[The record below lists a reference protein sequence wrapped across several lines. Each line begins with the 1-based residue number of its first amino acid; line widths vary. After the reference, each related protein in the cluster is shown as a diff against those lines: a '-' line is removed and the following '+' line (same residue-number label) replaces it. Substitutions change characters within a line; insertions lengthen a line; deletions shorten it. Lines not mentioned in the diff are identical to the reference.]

1 MNINK
6 VSNAVSNQLP
16 DFISTEYELF
26 SKFVEYYYKSQEKTG
41 LGQNVLNNFLGYL
54 DIDQLDIDIL
64 DGNTSLVENI
74 SNEST
79 TISVENVDK
88 FLAENGTILIGDEVI
103 FYESVSSAP
112 NIAFSPGISY
122 QQVQLK
128 QIELQSPLRS
138 FDGTTRSF
146 ALTAEDR
153 PIGPPSAN
161 HLIVQ
166 VYGEYLVPGR
176 DYTVSGSDIV
186 FTTAPRAVLTSD
198 SADLTSIKFF
208 SGFLENNIV
217 SIDDISGSFGDGV
230 KEFKITINGTAF
242 FPEVDEYIV
251 AYYDGSLL
259 IPKIDYVFDGNSII
273 FRTFTPVKGRK
284 LDMFH
289 IEASIPSY
297 GNNASAFARVTNTGE
312 LETITIANSGSG
324 YRFEFPPQIS
334 IDSETGSSGA
344 ATAQING
351 VKNLQLISG
360 GVGYSDTNPPIVN
373 VISPTSVGSTTAS
386 IKATVTNG
394 SVSSLLLLDSGS
406 GYTDIPRITFKQPG
420 GATIGD
426 ITIVNGSISGTVPV
440 ASGGVGYTTA
450 PEIYIDEPTGENAIK
465 ANLQAVL
472 NSNGEV
478 ASITV
483 LNAGQG
489 YTSTPRVKIIEPVG
503 AQVLD
508 TTVDSDGR
516 VTGIEILSGGSGY
529 NDVPSVYIVDEGGN
543 GTGAKATASIFNGRI
558 TDINITEF
566 GSGYSQT
573 NPPKVVIQS
582 PPQASASVDIG
593 VNEITGFKI
602 LEEGKGYT
610 KAQFLGCARAAS
622 GITSYTENGNAVF
635 SGNTT
640 AASATSGTTVK
651 CLDALFV
658 KRILDKY
665 TEQFLPDVPQLD
677 YTKIDVRTA
686 IKSIKD
692 FYMTKGTTFSIA
704 YLFKLLYGETVDISY
719 PKDQIIK
726 PSAATWSINTILRAT
741 LESGDP
747 RNIQDALIQQDAD
760 IADTNVKAASALVE
774 NYIAINTANTT
785 IYELVLSEE
794 TILGTFVVPY
804 KTKLAEPLGEDDS
817 IITVD
822 STIGWPERNGEFVLG
837 GSEVVRYK
845 EKSLNQFIECTRLS
859 PGSVGTNPYVWD
871 SATEVSSNF
880 RVKLNKDTS
889 QEVVMN
895 IVGIV
900 DAQQTNLT
908 DTGSY
913 YLPGD
918 KLTVAKLG
926 GTGDQPLLNTWLYN
940 VKKLIQISTITF
952 GGVDDRFATVTCSNP
967 HGLLVGDE
975 VTIYG
980 ANPILYNGTF
990 EVTSRDSDTVFQ
1002 YQLPQTALVEP
1013 QGNILVSVNLN
1024 KGKSTDA
1031 SINSNISVYT
1041 TNIQNSFFNDNYIY
1055 VASTGIPNYN
1065 IGPFPGSALLP
1076 GNQRKLNRFPQL
1088 PTTISTKNK
1097 IVPGPIGTWVNG
1109 VSVWSYK
1116 STSSKTFG
1124 PITSIG
1130 IDNAGTLYDSASPPA
1145 LTLTGGGG
1153 SGATAEVVVN
1163 GSVTNIEVET
1173 GGTGY
1178 TSSPLVSIVGG
1189 GGSGASATAIIT
1201 KGSVSNILITD
1212 GGTGYTSQPQI
1223 TIVGGG
1229 GTGAT
1234 GTASVRG
1241 PIKSVNL
1248 ISGGTS
1254 YTSSPTV
1261 NISSGQG
1268 AVAQA
1273 IVNEGRII
1281 SIAIIS
1287 GGTGYTTAPEVQI
1300 QGVGFGA
1307 KARAIIDTEGENAG
1321 KVTSIEILNR
1331 GINYVQGTTVI
1342 NLTSIGQDASFT
1354 ANVFQW
1360 TYNLQ
1365 ESSTLD
1371 TSQGTVFEGYNNQY
1385 GGEYA
1390 HIANP
1395 QRLRF
1400 ILGDNLFVN
1409 TSDQIRERETQ
1420 LEHSPIIGWAFDGNP
1435 IYGPYGYSDPTNQS
1449 STITRVASSYRLKSN
1464 LVLDA
1469 VTNPNPSR
1477 VEGPALSDDAAGTY
1491 VEDYEYVFGLGD
1503 LDQYNGRFCKTPEY
1517 SNGRYCYFVTIDN
1530 TEAGIPVFP
1539 YILGSDFNSVVDSWN
1554 LNESATQQNIPTGV
1568 VRYRDPYENVDID
1581 VERTPNASTNSLSLE
1596 NGDILLF
1603 EVEDENRDGV
1613 ISQDEIDDPDQI
1625 LEEPPLQ
1632 IFDYFPKVKT
1642 ESKVDIEVE
1651 TISKFENASI
1661 TDFVVENAGSSYQV
1675 DDKLIFDNSDTGGSG
1690 ASARVSR
1697 IKGETISS
1705 YDFEYRNGQNY
1716 GIIQTSQPHNLEVGD
1731 SVFVEYSE
1739 NIETTNK
1746 EYAVRQFKGVEEI
1759 VITQNGSGYSDEIP
1773 PEIIIDGD
1781 GVDAELQAVVDS
1793 VGAIK
1798 KVNILNSGNGYTK
1811 NPRVI
1816 LSHPQVFKKSDYYV
1830 SKVDN
1835 QEYVKINDSFVN
1847 DAKETFICGKTLDAS
1862 GNTVAFVA
1870 KLSATGV
1877 KEWEKTLELTSGQ
1890 QYAEFQRLHVDGN
1903 NIWAAG
1909 INKPN
1914 TNVLDSYN
1922 PDIIVVKYV
1931 QAEDGLSATLNFQKA
1946 YAGISGGTRSDN
1958 ITKIIGSD
1966 NNRAII
1972 SGYTNTNS
1980 PAPYDGFIAVID
1992 STGTFTVKRKIAS
2005 SNGNEKVTDLLYDD
2019 AGNLYFLME
2028 TSSSQNAA
2036 DINFALGKA
2045 VIGTTTI
2052 TTSWIKEISNNA
2064 YSFLDASFTIDE
2076 FNEIYVCSTL
2086 QLKSD
2091 DTTRDRFWVG
2101 KYDTDGDSVWNY
2113 NYAAP
2118 GRDINLVPSCKLDI
2132 FNQLNLAYTR
2142 VDNTTAKKTIDTV
2155 KIDYT
2160 GKIVN
2165 HTTTDF
2171 TQNTVEGITAHS
2183 LSVDNSGDVY
2193 VFGQTSWNRNEAIFK
2208 FDGNLTDETGH
2219 HTLTTIGVSGSIENA
2234 DNILKIYGFQ
2244 TGQSTTFENSA
2255 AKIAGTSLS
2264 DSLAND
2270 FTIDFL
2276 IYKDDDNGKA
2286 ETLSADQQTLL
2297 AIGDAQ
2303 AATGGLW
2310 LYYNTDGSSN
2320 DGRIELVVTNNS
2332 TVFAGASAA
2341 TGTNTG
2347 LFANDTWQLISL
2359 RKESNT
2365 FKVYVNGLE
2374 QISATISD
2382 TSLGSKDIH
2391 IGNVPGFPSAGG
2403 FIEDN
2408 QGQFYVDS
2416 LRIRNRAVTVTAPSD
2431 FGSPLAL
2438 PVADA
2443 VALNHTFTDTAW
2455 FTQQH
2460 ARYDYIDYL
2469 GFGIK
2474 VDKNAD
2480 AVRLGNFN
2488 ANTVTNYGFTRTA
2501 VTPVTGAVLTL
2512 NSIGYTLAD
2521 IGLQS
2526 LDYSEA
2532 NISMSEGTE
2541 TLTYSRDTW
2550 GTRTATVPS
2559 PGSQKLKV
2567 TANVK
2572 NRYYFETF
2580 NLSKIDNVQELTI
2593 NQPFNFTVASKLVLR
2608 NGTAF
2613 VNSGYITRVDRD
2625 NRKVYVAI
2633 NNNEWSNDLNQYQL
2647 STEQFSEQST
2657 YGIIGPVPNDSIA
2670 NEIAQT
2676 FADVVNTTPG
2686 TFDIDLADYN
2696 APEAVGGTNNLDEYA
2711 KFKPYSDADY
2721 SIKIVEVS
2729 GSSSFAVGSVV
2740 TIDSGDI
2747 TFNSAYS
2754 TAQITN
2760 LTGVLKITLVSN
2772 LTKILQVTAVSN
2784 TDTAY
2789 AISSSL
2795 HYLQAGTQ
2803 LYIDGNPSQE
2813 VSGTSYD
2820 EYDGSFPV
2828 ERVISPIEFTYK
2840 LPQTAL
2846 TLPATNASTVDVFV
2860 KSPTLKMYYGHQYLF
2875 DLSHSSMV
2883 GGNLSFAKDPLYK
2896 LEYSFNSIERIGTPG
2911 VTGQGVPTPTV
2922 KLKVTEDVITNISYY
2937 FDPSRTG
2944 ADSPVI
2950 ADSYLDVTF
2959 SPYVGTFTVFST
2971 SGGTITRG
2979 DDTFQ
2984 FVLVNQPEGAA
2995 TIANSSYSTSS
3006 KKAVG
3011 AISNIRIVNPGGFY
3025 TKLPIVSNIQSTRNI
3040 ERVQINDPGTEYA
3053 VGVYNSVPIA
3063 GDGEGG
3069 LVSIT
3074 VADGTDEEGGSIPGQ
3089 IQKVVVT
3096 SPGKGYT
3103 TASIDIQAI
3112 NGILG
3117 PGLTGSGAELEVVI
3131 PSFGSGAS
3139 IFTLG
3144 EEIGKI
3150 KNLKNNNFGFDYSHD
3165 YTLRPE
3171 ISFPINAQLTSTSIL
3186 DSITVTDP
3194 GSGYTQAPAVVIEG
3208 GGGSGAIAEA
3218 TIKNGRLFAIEVK
3231 DPGSGYS
3238 STPTVSL
3245 KSSFNYVVNLDLGL
3259 LQFAFPHGIQNGAEV
3274 TLNVVDTG
3282 EGAEF
3287 PIAAGAIG
3295 RLNGTTT
3302 YYAIAGSA
3310 NSLEDDQLKLAI
3322 TAANAELGD
3331 AISYT
3336 NIGVGRQQVLTTSF
3350 GGTATANVITSTFL
3364 EGELV
3369 YQGDSL
3375 ENATAQG
3382 YVSTNSGWQ
3391 VGPRIVKLVDYTGT
3405 FVEGQT
3411 ITGVISKSSGVISKL
3426 KIARGVLEVGSITK
3440 TTGQFIDDVGKP
3452 SEIIQKIQDSYY
3464 YQDFSYAVKSSVSIS
3479 EWKDIVVRNVHPASF
3494 KVFGELSIS
3503 DYATIPNKETDFE
3516 LTKSVELA
3524 NEAIVPNIQ
3533 NFTLVEPVYS
3543 EFDNT
3548 VVQFRQKR
3556 LTSSENILTSV
3567 VQRLD
3572 NISSLFD
3579 GVRTQFPLTVNNGDA
3594 VIANANQLMVILNGV
3609 VQTPEVAFTIQSDS
3623 IVFSEPP
3630 APPASV
3636 KYVSVTIDPIA
3647 ITEITLASTSGIVP
3661 IIGNSLR
3668 GSDSGARFTVTKV
3681 TGITVNN
3688 VAKELIEGFF
3698 TEGTAFSAN
3707 ELVLNSATGFSAQ
3720 FESSQPVVSNN
3731 LFVFGESV
3739 TDLQGDTAIVEDIN
3753 LQKGAETPLAKLR
3766 YGVGPSTTQFEV
3778 IAYDA
3783 TINEPARVEG
3793 ENEFVVGQ
3801 NYQIGSE
3808 IVQVS
3813 NVVQNL
3819 ESTTLTVIRGQLG
3832 TAVAGIQELTPFY
3845 GTNIT
3850 ITNDLILS
3858 KTVGT
3863 YQSKPGLYDVILDDI
3878 IIGAKSRVV
3887 ARITSTTPYRD
3898 PTTNQVVEQV
3908 EISEGSAFFGLLFSR
3923 LSSVTYPNIV
3933 LDDIS
3938 QSQIAVVDFDDNS
3951 TDFNSRFPENEIVNN
3966 YVIPYNNSVG
3976 TFQDDEFIRNYKIEF
3991 GNESGNFTASE
4002 DLAVRKLSLTN
4013 VVGDGFF
4020 SLGQTLRTRDTKAEI
4035 IGYNQ
4040 AAKTIYLGKMG
4051 RTRSWGAD
4059 HHAVTF
4065 IGNAELDTA
4074 QKKYSLSS
4082 LSVPASGDGVSI
4094 ATSQDFGFGT
4104 SPFTIDA
4111 WVRPTTLSGD
4121 HHIIDMRDNSSDA
4134 VAMRLYVSSA
4144 GQVRI
4149 NIGGSDQVTSSS
4161 NLVVDTWYHIAVS
4174 RSGTDLRLF
4183 IDGAEVGSAT
4193 NSTNM
4198 GSTKGIKIGTNESNA
4213 DGFIGHIDEVR
4224 VSNLARYT
4232 AAFTPRNGMFQGDI
4246 NAKLLLHFDGTD
4258 ALTYTDDW
4266 SGAQD
4271 FTKGEFFNNDAIL
4284 ANTRANNNTAVVTGF
4299 TGNSQRYYDAANLL
4313 EKNKDFIAKE
4323 TVYLLTQQYPSLTIP
4338 GGNVNCEDDVVDI
4351 VEAIIE
4357 DLRNGTNNHIWD
4369 ASALYV
4375 DRTASPITLNHIETE
4390 ITETIWAYNKVGD
4403 MIPYIINNVLWS
4415 VSGSHGLTQFT
4426 DTTITDSN
4434 NTVYSQFTPTAATY
4448 DAATGV
4454 MVLTIGT
4461 HSLTTSS
4468 QVGITAGSLVFT
4480 CSSDNNA
4487 TQHAYPRTD
4496 DPFYNKVLAVTA
4508 TTGTT
4513 ITVNV
4518 GASPVDRQYTHTFV
4532 SASTNAVKLLNY
4544 TVGDCADVASTADN
4558 LLDILIDTLTNA
4570 NAGTPVDHLASV
4582 TKVTPTVEFQGATVD
4597 GFYEVAL
4604 SADYVD
4610 NANDVLYSNRVGA
4623 SSEYRFK
4630 DAANLIRANRQAI
4643 VDKAAFDMLDRY
4655 PDLAN
4660 SMPRNANGTS
4670 TAGTERCKQDLGL
4683 ILDDIAS
4690 DIENGGNRN
4699 VATTSKFYIGVNNE
4713 LQHIRLQVWQ
4723 SVYAHERLG
4732 HYAKQAINGD
4742 LTTDN
4747 TDELIIGDWG
4757 ITNDAGQCANVQ
4769 TAIDNLVTLLND
4781 TIAPTGADFN
4791 VAADRIHFNGDYIAS
4806 EATGRLDAE
4815 FTYVLNGVSYRAF
4828 DYPNGNLGLE
4838 KCKRDLKLILTSIIS
4853 DLQTGGNNS
4862 TIRAIELYLNANLQL
4877 DHIEEQLSA
4886 TIFGIE
4892 QLRDLGILAVQNLL
4906 YTTGSVVTGNQYAAQ
4921 YTTEIAYRDA
4931 LSMTN
4936 VQAVMARV
4944 GELVDI
4950 AVRIL
4955 SPAGTAGRYAS
4966 QQLLFNKNYY
4976 RTEITN
4982 TVNNQFGSGTWQY
4995 DSFIDG
5001 LVDNLSHDIIIT
5013 DTSSSN
5019 RTDARRITLQ
5029 REGVV
5034 SELQFTAGAGYQSVP
5049 TIAFTAPASGV
5060 TATAVATLEAAGPL
5074 STINV
5079 TSGGS
5084 GYTVRPD
5091 VTLTGTNIGDDG
5103 ATATISSGAVTAVTY
5118 DGSIWDADTG
5128 IEWETSTGFGPGAE
5142 IQDAGTGTGSVGGFD
5157 GVGKYVLFG
5166 AASGN
5171 RWAITTRRDTTD
5183 YDTLRVYVT
5192 AGNGSNGGEAPDAGE
5207 DLAVYYKVQGS
5218 STWVLIDTVIYG
5230 GAAGGSSN
5238 YANFSDWTAVD
5249 VTLPSAAKGP
5259 DTAFIVSQT
5268 AQDSG
5273 ANDDHYGLKRVC
5285 VIDTAKEFEG
5295 IVTVSFANGV
5305 EETGT
5310 PTAATADFITLREVA
5325 DVTITNSGTGYDPAN
5340 PPTATFSGGNP
5351 STAATISN
5359 INVVLDTTR
5368 FTDGET
5374 ITSSGGGTATVLED
5388 VGNAVYIGPIT
5399 GTTFAD
5405 GDTLTGGTSG
5415 VTSTIPTSGVGTTF
5429 NYFANVGNVLTFNDA
5444 RLIQSP
5450 IASEFSSVNL
5460 WTNPEAFNI
5469 NWTRQGATFSNNAI
5483 LAPDNTLTV
5492 EKLIADTG
5500 GTNHSMYRDYSLNQF
5515 TTMDSGTVTFDADTS
5530 TFDQGSNTGE
5540 ATQTFTTS
5548 MFVKAGEYS
5557 RVRMLVWLDQGQTNT
5572 QSLFFDVDLTDGSFG
5587 SIFQPQGGIDSY
5599 TMDTVPFGNG
5609 WYRIYATLT
5618 FSFGFSTLRTRLRL
5632 RDNNN
5637 AIGFSGDGTSGV
5649 YVWGAKL
5656 NKGAFDAYTAVGGD
5670 VFYSNSE
5677 YNIKNF
5683 ALDLFED
5690 YVEGALNGTLASP
5703 TANGA
5708 YAFDNSTWRAGYT
5721 TDDFLTVVR
5730 RNVDLYRQQ
5739 LDNSTY
5745 YADISLVTGITVPTK
5760 EYGITYVPTGVGGGL
5775 STSDYFYGQFSDT
5788 NAELETTFKN
5798 EAKIAKV
5805 YKRFRID
5812 GDITDGPY
5820 TMGEAVQKQ
5829 GDSGV
5834 TGTVYGFHQDENY
5847 KYLDVQVTAGTWAIN
5862 DVIVGQANTT
5872 TATLSAIEDRLHV
5885 IFLKGDF
5892 VTSIPFLGYTSSA
5905 TATPTSFIKNES
5917 AVLDNTG
5924 GKLTVDTNT
5933 LLGTFEKNSVVYSS
5947 NTELYL
5953 EVQKYNGLDVQIGD
5967 KVISGGYTRLG
5978 VANATGFT
5986 VGHFIYLLN
5995 SGGGRDTSKKAII
6008 SGIDTVNNY
6017 LYVSPIDGDFIIT
6030 DQIGDFGAA
6039 GGGANTVATGTI
6051 ATKVVQAGQA
6061 YGLIGN
6067 ITSVG
6072 VNKRLYL
6079 RDVIG
6084 TWDENDSVIAGREY
6098 KSVILDKV
6106 ISRARVK
6113 RSFRGFDGTQTTF
6126 DLTINNGTSYLPDP
6140 AGHML
6145 IFVNGIL
6152 QPPGAG
6158 NAYNAFSDKIQ
6169 FNEAPDPGSTF
6180 TGFYIGKLRQLDD
6193 ISFEFDSLRQ
6203 SFNLKRND
6211 VFYSLTLTEGVQSS
6225 GGIAP
6230 ENNIIVSLNGV
6241 IQEPGVGFDI
6251 VGSRIIFTEIPRV
6264 GSTFAAFS
6272 YVGSEADVDAAEV
6285 VPPVEPGDFIDIQGE
6300 TEDREVAVIE
6310 SSNSLIT
6317 FDYLGSIFGQ
6327 NAAATP
6333 ILKSGFIDKVGV
6345 TAPGSGYTSRPVV
6358 RVDSIS
6364 GFDAQ
6369 IRAIVGINVVE
6380 VNNSGSGYQESQI
6393 IVESEVPDDWTAPNL
6408 ADYGEEYVDYQ

>member
-64 DGNTSLVENI
+64 DGSTSLVENI

-217 SIDDISGSFGDGV
+217 NIDDISGSFGDGV

-334 IDSETGSSGA
+334 IDSENGSSGA

-373 VISPTSVGSTTAS
+373 VVSPTSVGSTTAS

-426 ITIVNGSISGTVPV
+426 ITIVNGSISGTIPV
-440 ASGGVGYTTA
+440 TSGGIGYTTA
-450 PEIYIDEPTGENAIK
+450 PEIYVDEPTGANAIK

-602 LEEGKGYT
+602 LEAGKGYT

-640 AASATSGTTVK
+640 AAAATSGTTVK

-880 RVKLNKDTS
+880 RVKLNKDTP

-940 VKKLIQISTITF
+940 VKKLIQIETITF

-1097 IVPGPIGTWVNG
+1097 VVPGPIGTWVNG

-1530 TEAGIPVFP
+1530 TEAGNPVFP

-1581 VERTPNASTNSLSLE
+1581 VERIPNASTNSLSLE

-1705 YDFEYRNGQNY
+1705 YNFEYRNGENY

-1731 SVFVEYSE
+1731 SIFVEYSE

-1903 NIWAAG
+1903 NIWVAG

-1914 TNVLDSYN
+1914 TTVLDSYN

-2512 NSIGYTLAD
+2512 NSVGYTLAD

-2813 VSGTSYD
+2813 VSGTVYD

-2846 TLPATNASTVDVFV
+2846 TLPATNASSVDVFV

-2875 DLSHSSMV
+2875 DLSHSSMA

-2984 FVLVNQPEGAA
+2984 FVLVNQPEGPA

-3336 NIGVGRQQVLTTSF
+3336 NTGVGRQQVLTTSF

-3681 TGITVNN
+3681 TGVTVNN

-3720 FESSQPVVSNN
+3720 FESSQPVASNN

-3832 TAVAGIQELTPFY
+3832 TAVGGIQELTPFY

-3951 TDFNSRFPENEIVNN
+3951 TDFNSKFPENEIVNN

-4051 RTRSWGAD
+4051 RTKSWGAD

-4065 IGNAELDTA
+4065 NGDAQLDTA
-4074 QKKYSLSS
+4074 QKKFGASS
-4082 LSVPASGDGVSI
+4082 LLLDGTGDYVSI

-4769 TAIDNLVTLLND
+4769 TAIDNLVALLND

-4791 VAADRIHFNGDYIAS
+4791 IAADRIHFNRDYIAS

-4950 AVRIL
+4950 AVRFL

-4982 TVNNQFGSGTWQY
+4982 TINNQFGSGSWQY
-4995 DSFIDG
+4995 DSFLDG

-5013 DTSSSN
+5013 DNSSSN
-5019 RTDARRITLQ
+5019 RTDARRITLE

-5034 SELQFTAGAGYQSVP
+5034 SELQFTAGADYQSVP
-5049 TIAFTAPASGV
+5049 TITFTAPASGV
-5060 TATAVATLEAAGPL
+5060 TATASATLEAAGPL
-5074 STINV
+5074 SAINV

-5084 GYTVRPD
+5084 GYTVAPD

-5103 ATATISSGAVTAVTY
+5103 ATAVISGGAVTAVNY
-5118 DGSIWDADTG
+5118 DGIVWDANTG
-5128 IEWETSTGFGPGAE
+5128 IEWVQFGPGAE
-5142 IQDAGTGTGSVGGFD
+5142 IQDAGTGTGTTGGFA
-5157 GVGKYVLFG
+5157 GHGKYIKLG

-5183 YDTLRVYVT
+5183 SDTVRVYAI
-5192 AGNGSNGGEAPDAGE
+5192 AGNDTNGGENPDNNEDLKLYYRPQGVSQWQFISTIIYGGSNGGA
-5207 DLAVYYKVQGS
+5207 
-5218 STWVLIDTVIYG
+5218 
-5230 GAAGGSSN
+5230 SN
-5238 YANFSDWTAVD
+5238 YTNFTDWTAID
-5249 VTLPSAAKGP
+5249 VNLPTAAKGP
-5259 DTAFIVSQT
+5259 DTQFVVSQNSPNVDGNN
-5268 AQDSG
+5268 A
-5273 ANDDHYGLKRVC
+5273 HYGVARIGA
-5285 VIDTAKEFEG
+5285 IDTAKEFEG
-5295 IVTVSFANGV
+5295 TVTVSFADGV
-5305 EETGT
+5305 EETAT
-5310 PTAATADFITLREVA
+5310 TTAATAEFITLREVA
-5325 DVTITNSGTGYDPAN
+5325 NVTITNSGTGYDPAN

-5351 STAATISN
+5351 TTAATISN

-5388 VGNAVYIGPIT
+5388 IGNAVYIGPIT
-5399 GTTFAD
+5399 GTVFAD

-5429 NYFANVGNVLTFNDA
+5429 NYFTNVGNVLTFNDA

-5460 WTNPEAFNI
+5460 WTNPEAFAI
-5469 NWTRQGATFSNNAI
+5469 NWTNFSSSFSNNAL
-5483 LAPDNTLTV
+5483 LAPDNTLTA
-5492 EKLIADTG
+5492 EKLTADA
-5500 GTNHSMYRDYSLNQF
+5500 
-5515 TTMDSGTVTFDADTS
+5515 SGTVEHDIDRVYTLNAFETFDS
-5530 TFDQGSNTGE
+5530 GSVTFDSGNETFDTGSISQT
-5540 ATQTFTTS
+5540 ATQTFTS
-5548 MFVKAGEYS
+5548 SVFVKSAEYS
-5557 RVRMLVWLDQGQTNT
+5557 DVRFYVILDDGLSGQ
-5572 QSLFFDVDLTDGSFG
+5572 QSLFFDVDLTDGSTG
-5587 SIFQPQGGIDSY
+5587 SIFQPEGGLVSY
-5599 TMDTVPFGNG
+5599 TTSVVPFGNG

-5618 FSFGFSTLRTRLRL
+5618 FSFGFGSLTTRLNIKNGGAL
-5632 RDNNN
+5632 
-5637 AIGFSGDGTSGV
+5637 AYAGDGSSGI

-5656 NKGAFDAYTAVGGD
+5656 NKGVFDAYTAVGGEI
-5670 VFYSNSE
+5670 FYSNSE

-5745 YADISLVTGITVPTK
+5745 YADISVVTGITVPTK

-5847 KYLDVQVTAGTWAIN
+5847 KYLDVQVTAGTWTIN

-5933 LLGTFEKNSVVYSS
+5933 LIGTFEKNSVVYSS

-6051 ATKVVQAGQA
+6051 ATKVVQSGQA

-6211 VFYSLTLTEGVQSS
+6211 VFYSLTLTEGVQSA

-6241 IQEPGVGFDI
+6241 IQEPGVGFNI

-6333 ILKSGFIDKVGV
+6333 ILKSGFIDKVSV